1 MPGVANREL
10 RNAWS
15 ERLRRWKGS
24 GLSIVK
30 FCEQE
35 KVSQQ
40 SFFHWRKR
48 LKQEASAAV
57 GKPQFVELLP
67 PVWTEPAE
75 LKISLPGGAIVHVPQ
90 NSSVEV
96 ITAVVR
102 AAMAGADQERPC

>member
-1 MPGVANREL
+1 MPSAAKAEL
-10 RNAWS
+10 SNAWS
-15 ERLRRWKGS
+15 ERLRRWKKS
-24 GLSIVK
+24 GLSIVE
-30 FCEQE
+30 FCRQE
-35 KVSQQ
+35 RISQQ

-75 LKISLPGGAIVHVPQ
+75 LKISLPGGAIVHVPP

-102 AAMAGADQERPC
+102 AAMAAAQEERPC

>member
-1 MPGVANREL
+1 MPSAAKAEL
-10 RNAWS
+10 RNAWL

-35 KVSQQ
+35 EVSQQ

-48 LKQEASAAV
+48 LKQDASAAV

-67 PVWTEPAE
+67 PAWTEPAE

-90 NSSVEV
+90 NSSLEV

-102 AAMAGADQERPC
+102 AAMAAAGKEGPC

>member
-48 LKQEASAAV
+48 LKQEVSASA

-67 PVWTEPAE
+67 PAWIEPAE
-75 LKISLPGGAIVHVPQ
+75 LKISLPGGAIVHVPH

-102 AAMAGADQERPC
+102 AAMAAADQERPC

>member
-1 MPGVANREL
+1 MPGVAKTEL

-67 PVWTEPAE
+67 PAWTEPVD
-75 LKISLPGGAIVHVPQ
+75 LKISLPGGAIVHVPP
-90 NSSVEV
+90 NSSMEV

-102 AAMAGADQERPC
+102 AAMVAAREELPC

>member
-1 MPGVANREL
+1 MRGVANREL

-30 FCEQE
+30 SCEQE

-48 LKQEASAAV
+48 LKQGASAAV

-67 PVWTEPAE
+67 PVWTEPVDV
-75 LKISLPGGAIVHVPQ
+75 KISLPGGAIVHVPQ
-90 NSSVEV
+90 NSSMEV
-96 ITAVVR
+96 FTAVVR
-102 AAMAGADQERPC
+102 AAMAAGREERPC

>member
-48 LKQEASAAV
+48 LKQEAPAAV

-102 AAMAGADQERPC
+102 AVMAAAGQERSC